1 MSVVLATFNRAYILG
16 ETLRMVLG
24 QTLNDF
30 ELIVCD
36 DGSTDETP
44 AVMAEWAA
52 RDPRIVYVRQP
63 RNLGLA
69 GNVRHGISLAKAEL
83 VAVLYDGDVYDPR
96 LLERWAEA
104 LRASPEAAFV
114 FNAYNRLDA
123 DGRVKVTYRE
133 NLDSCVPGRVLLERF
148 YFRRW
153 NFASPVWGTVMF
165 RKSKYDAAGGHDTR
179 FSFIA
184 DVDLYM
190 RLAETNCVAYIPE
203 ALVGLASRE
212 AVPKL
217 FSPPRRLLPRAF
229 REARERHYRGRP
241 LRLFT
246 EMLRHRIFAAMYITS
261 HPLVSIV
268 SDWEGPSLIDRV
280 VDRARQLTRRR
291 PQEGA

>member
-1 MSVVLATFNRAYILG
+1 VSVVLATYNRSYVL
-16 ETLRMVLG
+16 EDTLRMVLG

-36 DGSTDETP
+36 DGSTDGTA

-96 LLERWAEA
+96 LLERWVEA

-114 FNAYNRLDA
+114 FNAYDRLDA

-165 RKSKYDAAGGHDTR
+165 RKSKYVAAGGHDIR

-203 ALVGLASRE
+203 ALIGLASRE
-212 AVPKL
+212 TVPKL
-217 FSPPRRLLPRAF
+217 FDPPHRLLPKAF
-229 REARERHYRGRP
+229 REARQRHYRGRP
-241 LRLFT
+241 LRLAT
-246 EMLRHRIFAAMYITS
+246 EMLRHGIFLAMYATS
-261 HPLVSIV
+261 RPVLSVV
-268 SDWEGPSLIDRV
+268 GGWERPSL
-280 VDRARQLTRRR
+280 VDRARQLNRRR